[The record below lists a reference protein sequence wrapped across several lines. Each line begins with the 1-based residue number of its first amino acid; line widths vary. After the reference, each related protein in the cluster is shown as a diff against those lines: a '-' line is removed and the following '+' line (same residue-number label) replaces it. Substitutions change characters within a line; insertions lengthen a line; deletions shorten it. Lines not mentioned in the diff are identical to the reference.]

1 MKRTETLQKILTP
14 LAIAVLTFLFYQFL
28 YSYQLFF
35 KEQLQLFLYT
45 PDYLLAYFHKP
56 AALARLT
63 GDFLTQFFYLR
74 GGGPLVLA
82 VVFAIEWMLI
92 QHTLKRIF
100 PLKTAGWW
108 ALLSVAADFV
118 SHLALAYPL
127 ANSMG
132 LIFVIIFFLP
142 IERINNKAANSFL
155 FLLLSFIGHYL
166 FGNTVF
172 VLPFLILF
180 SKRFYQPIITAAVSL
195 LLLVVTPSIFR
206 PDYLL
211 PLTTTYLFPATS
223 WKGILLLAIFILSLL
238 ISKIIAPVKNFQ
250 PGFATVAIVFAAII
264 TFFGF
269 RINANHNLEKILAL
283 DSETYFG
290 NDTKVIELASKNNL
304 ENRFASYYTN
314 MALAKTGQLSNRLL
328 EFYQP
333 SFYGLILPVSQ
344 NEHWQTILFSNEL
357 FYLIGDMNLAQ
368 HSAMLGN
375 TFSPYNRSARMIK
388 RLAEINMVNEDYAGA
403 EKFLRML
410 DKTLFHKMWA
420 ENRLAEN
427 NASSNSKW
435 LLEKRS
441 QIANIDTIRNGSEYL
456 KSLEFLVEQNPQNHI
471 ALDYLLCY
479 HLLNKDLKAFKTTY
493 DRFAL
498 PQFNNAPKVYG
509 EALLIIL
516 FRENASEETLQQY
529 KIQPSQIRDFTKY
542 TSSFEAVKG
551 KGEALKESFGTTY
564 WFYYHFATM
573 QEEEK

>member
-1 MKRTETLQKILTP
+1 MKQTETLQKIFTP
-14 LAIAVLTFLFYQFL
+14 LAIAIVTFLFYQFL
-28 YSYQLFF
+28 YSYHLFF

-56 AALARLT
+56 AALACLT

-82 VVFAIEWMLI
+82 LVFAVEWMLI

-118 SHLALAYPL
+118 SNLALAYPL

-132 LIFVIIFFLP
+132 LIFVISFFLL
-142 IERINNKAANSFL
+142 IERSNNKVINS
-155 FLLLSFIGHYL
+155 LLILVLSFVGHYL
-166 FGNTVF
+166 FGSTAF
-172 VLPFLILF
+172 ALPFLILF
-180 SKRFYQPIITAAVSL
+180 SKRFYQPNITVAVSL
-195 LLLVVTPSIFR
+195 LLLVITPNILR

-211 PLTTTYLFPATS
+211 SLSATYLFPVTS
-223 WKGILLLAIFILSLL
+223 WKGILLPAIFILSLL
-238 ISKIIAPVKNFQ
+238 ISKLIAPVKSFQ
-250 PGFATVAIVFAAII
+250 RGFATVAIVFAAII
-264 TFFGF
+264 AFFGF
-269 RINANHNLEKILAL
+269 RINANQNLEKILAL

-304 ENRFASYYTN
+304 ENRFAAYYTN

-333 SFYGLILPVSQ
+333 SVYGLILPVSQ
-344 NEHWQTILFSNEL
+344 NESWQTILFSNEF
-357 FYLIGDMNLAQ
+357 FYLVGDMNLAQ

-410 DKTLFHKMWA
+410 DKTLFHKKWA
-420 ENRLAEN
+420 EKRLAEN
-427 NASSNSKW
+427 NASSKSQW

-441 QIANIDTIRNGSEYL
+441 QIAKIDTIRNGSEYL
-456 KSLEFLVEQNPQNHI
+456 KSLEFLVKQNPQNHI

-479 HLLNKDLKAFKTTY
+479 HLLNKDLEAFKTSY

-498 PQFNNAPKVYG
+498 PQFNNPPKVYG

-516 FRENASEETLQQY
+516 FRENASEETVQQY
-529 KIQPSQIRDFTKY
+529 KIQPDQIRDFTKY
-542 TSSFEAVKG
+542 TSRFEAVNG
-551 KGEALKESFGTTY
+551 KGEALKDNFGTSY